1 MGYGCALLSALLFGA
16 NGSVAKVVLAA
27 GITPAQLTLFRSLS
41 SALVGAAV
49 LLATNRSALR
59 ISLREMASLAVLG
72 VVGVAMV
79 QWLYAVALERLPVGI
94 ALLIE
99 YTAILMVAVVARVFF
114 AEAVRPRLWVA
125 IGCVLVGLAA
135 VAQIWSSNLALAGMA
150 VAGLAAVA
158 LAAYFLLGEHLVTRT
173 SALATA
179 FWSMLFATLFW
190 TAFSGWWTMD
200 PKVFSHRVSLGGHLA
215 GTVVPLWVL
224 LCYVIA
230 LGSFVPFLLSFVA
243 LGRLKATP
251 AGIVATTEVVF
262 AFTVAW
268 LWLGESLNTPQ
279 LIGALIV
286 LVGVAVAQTAR
297 THRHQPATGAPNAGK
312 SAPVPAGPPALAVV
326 VD

>member
-27 GITPAQLTLFRSLS
+27 GITPGQLTLFRSLS
-41 SALVGAAV
+41 AAV
-49 LLATNRSALR
+49 VGGVLLLATNRSALWV
-59 ISLREMASLAVLG
+59 SPRELINLAALG
-72 VVGVAMV
+72 VIGVAMV
-79 QWLYAVALERLPVGI
+79 QWLYAVALGRLPVGI

-99 YTAILMVAVVARVFF
+99 YTAVLMVAVVARVFF

-135 VAQIWSSNLALAGMA
+135 VAQIWSSDLALAGMA
-150 VAGLAAVA
+150 VAGLAAVS

-173 SALATA
+173 SPLATA

-190 TAFSGWWTMD
+190 AAFSGWWNID
-200 PKVFSHRVSLGGHLA
+200 PGVFTQRISLGGHLA
-215 GTVVPLWVL
+215 GTVLPVWVL
-224 LCYVIA
+224 LCYVMA

-268 LWLGESLNTPQ
+268 LWLGEALDTAQ
-279 LIGALIV
+279 LVGAFIVLIGVAL
-286 LVGVAVAQTAR
+286 AQTAR
-297 THRHQPATGAPNAGK
+297 NPTVRRAPDDV
-312 SAPVPAGPPALAVV
+312 PVSVGPPALAAVIP
-326 VD
+326 D